1 MISDLSL
8 MSVLHAICAVFY
20 AVLAALVFLREQ
32 RSRTV
37 FCLGGAC
44 LVTAA
49 WAASVALSPLEPFD
63 GLPGWLELARSVAWY
78 GFILHLYRRSV
89 VKNRQ
94 LTQAFMTMGLLAIFL
109 IGVMPVFDLLSGRP
123 TFSMWSLGTAA
134 RLGFAVCN
142 ILLIENLYFN
152 TSPDYRWHINLL
164 CVALAGVF
172 VYDLVLYADAVLFRR
187 ISVPL
192 FEGRASVTA
201 LAAPFIAMAAARNR
215 RWSIDIHV
223 SRSVVFHSA
232 TLIASG
238 LLLLGLSV
246 TGEIFRRGG
255 AEWGI
260 VAEVIIISGGVLM
273 IAVLLTSNSVRSRL
287 RAVLVDN
294 FFSHR
299 YDYRREWMRCINTL
313 SAQESYVGLPTR
325 AIRAV
330 AEVVDS
336 PAGLLFVRD
345 PEDAMFLWGGS
356 WNLPAVT
363 TPIAPNHPL
372 VGRFRNGEWVV
383 ELDSLVDAADLAR
396 EVPGLWLGVP
406 LNHLGQQIG
415 FVLVARSRASFKLD
429 REVFDLLRIVGR
441 EVASHVAEQRAA
453 EALIQ
458 TRHLREYGKRF
469 AFVIHDIKNVSGQLT
484 MLLANAEVHADN
496 PEFQLDM
503 LKTVRASVAKIT
515 RLLTKVQAREKELG
529 HAQIVPIER
538 LEDVVA
544 GFRHNRGIAVGI
556 EADARS
562 ATVAMDSDAFDA
574 VVTHLLNNAA
584 EAMSER
590 MGQTMDGNTEL
601 ERDGRRVIE
610 LRVRH
615 EPLSVV
621 IDIVD
626 HGPGM
631 SPEFIRDELFHPF
644 TSTKQSG
651 HGIGAFQARELLREV
666 GGDLLVL
673 SRRGEGTT
681 MRLLLPVVRVLMPES
696 PALENRAV
704 LSDAVPAEIEGL
716 RSRLRAG

>member
-1 MISDLSL
+1 MISDFST
-8 MSVLHAICAVFY
+8 MSVLHAGCAVFY
-20 AVLAALVFLREQ
+20 TVLAALVFLRDQ

-37 FCLGGAC
+37 FWLGGAC
-44 LVTAA
+44 FVTAA
-49 WAASVALSPLEPFD
+49 WAASVALTAQSPFT

-89 VKNRQ
+89 AKNRQ
-94 LTQAFMTMGLLAIFL
+94 LIQAFLTMGLLAIFL
-109 IGVMPVFDLLSGRP
+109 IGIMPLFDLLSGRP
-123 TFSMWSLGTAA
+123 TFSVWSIGIAA

-152 TSPDYRWHINLL
+152 TPPDSRWHINLL

-172 VYDLVLYADAVLFRR
+172 LYDLVLYADAVLFRR
-187 ISVPL
+187 VSVPL

-232 TLIASG
+232 TLIMSG
-238 LLLLGLSV
+238 LLLLGLSL

-255 AEWGI
+255 AEWGV
-260 VAEVIIISGGVLM
+260 VAEVTIISGGVLA
-273 IAVLLTSNSVRSRL
+273 IAVIMTSSSARSRL
-287 RAVLVDN
+287 RVLVVDN

-313 SAQESYVGLPTR
+313 SAPESYVGLPTR

-363 TPIAPNHPL
+363 MPIALNHPL
-372 VGRFRNGEWVV
+372 VVRFRDGEWVV
-383 ELDSLVDAADLAR
+383 ELDQLPEAMDLAR
-396 EVPGLWLGVP
+396 ELPGLWLGVP

-415 FVLVARSRASFKLD
+415 FVLVARPRASFKLD

-453 EALIQ
+453 EALVE

-484 MLLANAEVHADN
+484 LLLTNAEVHADN
-496 PEFQLDM
+496 PEFQADM
-503 LKTVRASVAKIT
+503 LKTVGASVAKIT
-515 RLLTKVQAREKELG
+515 RLLSKVQAREKDIG
-529 HAQIVPIER
+529 HTQIVPLER
-538 LEDVVA
+538 LDDIVA
-544 GFRHNRGIAVGI
+544 GFRHIHGVSVGI
-556 EADARS
+556 ESDGKS
-562 ATVAMDSDAFDA
+562 AIVAMDGEAFDA
-574 VVTHLLNNAA
+574 VITHLLNNAA
-584 EAMSER
+584 EAVGETAVNRTYQGGMPALPALEIR
-590 MGQTMDGNTEL
+590 M
-601 ERDGRRVIE
+601 
-610 LRVRH
+610 RH
-615 EPLSVV
+615 EQMSVV
-621 IDIVD
+621 VDIVD

-631 SPEFIRDELFHPF
+631 SPEFVRDELFRPF

-651 HGIGAFQARELLREV
+651 HGIGAFQARELLRDV

-673 SRRGEGTT
+673 SRHGEGTT
-681 MRLLLPVVRVLMPES
+681 MRLLLPSVRALPPES
-696 PALENRAV
+696 QILPLTMPSET
-704 LSDAVPAEIEGL
+704 DAGTVGGL
-716 RSRLRAG
+716 PVQRSAG